1 MLDKASTWPSS
12 FPIFFITYRIFIMSF
27 SAQPFAA
34 LWLLL
39 SVALV
44 GFVVKKHR
52 DYRRL
57 QAFPGPVSTGWT
69 EVLHTRAILSR
80 RSHAWYKQVTDQY
93 GE

>member
-1 MLDKASTWPSS
+1 
-12 FPIFFITYRIFIMSF
+12 MSF